1 MPTYPIIL
9 IPTSIQ
15 RAKNAEPNTPR
26 FTAIEPKK
34 VSSPPQPYETT
45 TLITYATIGFML
57 SVIFLF
63 INLGLGAISAFLSI
77 STIAFLAWSM
87 QKTFPERKRKHDDY
101 VRRYPKELQIYRQSK
116 QRHQEEV
123 KKVLSPENVANYR
136 RQQLLLTLKQTEPND
151 GKNSKAQEGFS
162 EAKFY
167 NYLKQYFKSNVQ
179 RGLTLKIPNFD
190 FPYSP
195 DFAYIDQSTNLYI
208 DIEIDEPYAYQSNK
222 LTHFVGKDDRRN
234 KFFIDKGWL
243 VIRFCEEQVV
253 RYPHSCC
260 KAIAQLI
267 SDVLGNSLEISQFI
281 DVPDLHPVKQWTES
295 EAANMAD
302 KNYRQ
307 TYLD

>member
-1 MPTYPIIL
+1 MSTYPIIL

-34 VSSPPQPYETT
+34 VSAPPQPYETT

-101 VRRYPKELQIYRQSK
+101 VRRYPKEVQIYRQSK

-123 KKVLSPENVANYR
+123 KKVLIPENVANYR

-151 GKNSKAQEGFS
+151 GKI
-162 EAKFY
+162 AK
-167 NYLKQYFKSNVQ
+167 LKRDSQKPSFITISSN
-179 RGLTLKIPNFD
+179 
-190 FPYSP
+190 
-195 DFAYIDQSTNLYI
+195 
-208 DIEIDEPYAYQSNK
+208 
-222 LTHFVGKDDRRN
+222 
-234 KFFIDKGWL
+234 
-243 VIRFCEEQVV
+243 
-253 RYPHSCC
+253 
-260 KAIAQLI
+260 I
-267 SDVLGNSLEISQFI
+267 SRATCSVDS
-281 DVPDLHPVKQWTES
+281 H
-295 EAANMAD
+295 
-302 KNYRQ
+302 
-307 TYLD
+307 